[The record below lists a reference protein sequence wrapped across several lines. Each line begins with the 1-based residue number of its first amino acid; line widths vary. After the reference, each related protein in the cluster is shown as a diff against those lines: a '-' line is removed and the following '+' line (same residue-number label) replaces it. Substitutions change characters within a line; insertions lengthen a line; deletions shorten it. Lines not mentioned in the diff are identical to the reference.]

1 MSDCCHT
8 PKPPEPPKPSC
19 CGSAKEMPTPPK
31 PSCCGGSHHSH
42 TTVTPSP
49 TAAWFCPMCPGVESD
64 RPGDCPKCGM
74 ALERNPEVASDDLAE
89 AAEAAL
95 LRRRLLA
102 CSALALPVFVLAMGE
117 MLPGRH
123 GQPLVPHPA
132 NGWIQ
137 FALTSLCLVGPGR
150 FLLARA
156 VSSLRHRSLNMFTL
170 TSLGTL
176 AAWGFSTFSLVF
188 PHAIPAS
195 TSHPHHLPLLYFESA
210 AVITALV
217 VLGQWMESLARSRTG
232 HALTSLLQLS
242 AKSAHRLRPDG
253 SEEEIPA
260 ASIAIG
266 DQLIVRPGEI
276 IPTDGTVG
284 SGLSS
289 VDESMLTGES
299 MPVSRGPGDP
309 VSGGTVNQSGALV
322 MTAQRIGSDTLLAGI
337 IRMTAA
343 AQRSRAPVQRLA
355 DRVSAWFVPFVI
367 AAAVLAFGAWLLL
380 AHDLPRAITAAVSVL
395 IIACPCALGLATPM
409 SIMVGIGRAAQ
420 LGILVRDAAA
430 LERAEQTSHLVIDKT
445 GTLTEGKPRVTATA
459 SVQPDGLRDMLAAA
473 AAAESRSEHP
483 IAHAILQHA
492 ASLGIPYEPAHDT
505 EAIPGSGIRGSV
517 PPHVILAGRRDWLA
531 SLQISFPKLPDPP
544 PEATTVWIARGQ
556 TALGWISVSD
566 APKPSAAQAVADLST
581 LGIQTIMA
589 TGDQPAAAQAVAAAT
604 GITEVHASLLP
615 QQKLEL
621 IRKLQSSGAAVA
633 MAGDGINDAPAL
645 AAADTGIAMG
655 SGTNAAMQTAGMVLL
670 KGDLQ
675 NLRRAFSLS
684 RDVMRN
690 IRQNLFFAFAY
701 NFAGIPLAAG
711 ALFPLT
717 GKMLNPMIA
726 GAAMAFSSVSVM
738 ANALRLRNA
747 GR

>member
-1 MSDCCHT
+1 MSDCCHAPKT
-8 PKPPEPPKPSC
+8 PE
-19 CGSAKEMPTPPK
+19 PPK
-31 PSCCGGSHHSH
+31 PSCCGGSHHGH
-42 TTVTPSP
+42 ATVTPSP

-74 ALERNPEVASDDLAE
+74 ALERNPEVVSDDLAE
-89 AAEAAL
+89 ASEAAL
-95 LRRRLLA
+95 LRHRLLA

-137 FALTSLCLVGPGR
+137 FALTSLCLFGPGR

-176 AAWGFSTFSLVF
+176 AAWGFSTVALAF

-195 TSHPHHLPLLYFESA
+195 TSHAHHLPLLYFESA

-242 AKSAHRLRPDG
+242 AKTARRLLPDG

-260 ASIAIG
+260 ASIAVG
-266 DQLIVRPGEI
+266 DQLIVKPGEI
-276 IPTDGTVG
+276 IPADGTIA
-284 SGLSS
+284 SGQSS

-299 MPVSRGPGDP
+299 MPVSRGQGDP

-322 MTAQRIGSDTLLAGI
+322 MTAQRVGSDTLLAGI

-367 AAAVLAFGAWLLL
+367 AAAVLAFAAWLLL

-430 LERAEQTSHLVIDKT
+430 LERAEHTSHLVIDKT
-445 GTLTEGKPRVTATA
+445 GTLTEGKPQVTATA
-459 SVQPDGLRDMLAAA
+459 TAQPDDLPDMLAAA
-473 AAAESRSEHP
+473 AAVESRSEHP
-483 IAHAILQHA
+483 IAHAILQHT
-492 ASLGIPYEPAHDT
+492 ASLGIPYTPAHDT
-505 EAIPGSGIRGSV
+505 EAIAGSGIRGSL
-517 PPHVILAGRRDWLA
+517 PPHVIFAGRRDWLA

-544 PEATTVWIARGQ
+544 PEATTVWIARDQ
-556 TALGWISVSD
+556 SALGWIAVSD
-566 APKPSAAQAVADLST
+566 TPKPSAAQAVADLAT

-589 TGDQPAAAQAVAAAT
+589 TGDQPAAAQSVAAAT
-604 GITEVHASLLP
+604 GITEIHASLLP

-621 IRKLQSSGAAVA
+621 IRKLQSSGASVA

-717 GKMLNPMIA
+717 GKMLSPMIA